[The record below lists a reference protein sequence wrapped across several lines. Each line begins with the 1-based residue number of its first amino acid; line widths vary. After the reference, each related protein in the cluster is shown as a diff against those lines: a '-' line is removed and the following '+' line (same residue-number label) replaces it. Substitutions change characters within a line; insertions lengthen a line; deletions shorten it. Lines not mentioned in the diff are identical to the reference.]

1 MPAIQELRIYPVKS
15 LGGVSVTE
23 AVVEEKGFRH
33 DRRYML
39 VSPNGIFITQ
49 RSNHTMALIDVATTD
64 TTIRVWHRHAPD
76 NVFELPLEPAVTPS
90 SASINVTIWD
100 SHDVPATTLS
110 READDWFSQ
119 LLGQACHLVFMPE
132 TTRRLIDTKYARNAE
147 AVSFA
152 DGYPYLIIGQHSL
165 DDLNSRLA
173 EPITMT
179 RFRPNIIVDGAPA
192 YDEDTWKRFQL
203 GSIPFY
209 GPKPCARCIL
219 TTIDPATGESGKE
232 PLRTLTQYRRWNN
245 KILFGQNAIATQ
257 TGTLRV
263 GDELTIHEKGEAL
276 L

>member
-1 MPAIQELRIYPVKS
+1 MPTIQDIRIYPVKS

-23 AVVEEKGFRH
+23 AVVEEKGFRY

-49 RSNHTMALIDVATTD
+49 RSCHQMALVDVALTGNS
-64 TTIRVWHRHAPD
+64 IKVWHRHAPD
-76 NVFELPLEPAVTPS
+76 NVFNLPPEPAETPS

-100 SHDVPATTLS
+100 SHDVPATILS
-110 READDWFSQ
+110 READEWFSQ
-119 LLGQACHLVFMPE
+119 LLGQPCHLVFMPE
-132 TTRRLIDTKYARNAE
+132 TTRRLIDAKYARNEE

-152 DGYPYLIIGQHSL
+152 DGYPYLIIGQSSL

-173 EPITMT
+173 DPVTMT
-179 RFRPNIIVDGAPA
+179 RFRPNIIVSGTPA

-203 GSIPFY
+203 GKVPFY
-209 GPKPCARCIL
+209 GPKPCARCVL
-219 TTIDPATGESGKE
+219 TTIDPNTGETGRE
-232 PLRTLTQYRRWNN
+232 PLRTLTQYRKWTN

-257 TGTLRV
+257 TGVLRV

-276 L
+276 V